1 MRNITASALAAFSLL
16 ALAASAPAAAFDYQ
30 AERDAL
36 MKRLDSIERA
46 EGGLSEAERLQAFI
60 DLQFEYVMFEYPVFA
75 TYIGHPVGHDR
86 WTDGSFEA
94 EARREEDSADALRVF
109 GTIDR
114 SALEGDDRLNYDLL
128 RQSLEDTVE
137 GARFPG
143 ELMPINQMGGS
154 QQNIAQ
160 IFAVMPKGSVR
171 DYENILARLRGA
183 SQVVEDDIAHLEK
196 GLAEGVTPP
205 KITMRDVPQQV
216 QNLLPEDPWQ
226 SALLAP
232 FAEFPE
238 SIPAADQER
247 LKKEALA
254 VYNDQL
260 APTYRKLHNYLV
272 ETYIPGCRESIARTA
287 LPDGEAWYAYNV
299 RMMTT
304 TDMTPREIHDLGQ
317 SEVRRIRAEMEEI
330 VAEAGYEN
338 RFDDFTEFLRT
349 DPQFYFTEA
358 SDLLTAY
365 RDIAKRADGELPRF
379 FGTLPQLPY
388 GVTPVPSYAEKS
400 QTTAYYQGGSL
411 EGGRAGQFFAN
422 TYALDTRPKWE
433 MEALTLHEAV
443 PGHHLQ
449 ISIQQELDMPWFRRF
464 GGETAFVEGWG
475 LYSESLGGEMGFYKD
490 PYSKFGQLTYEMWRA
505 VRLVVDTGMH
515 SLGWSRQ
522 QAIDFFKSNSGK
534 TEHDIVVEVDR
545 YIVWPGQALAYKIG
559 ELKIKQI
566 KARAQ
571 AELGDAFNIRTF
583 HDALLRNGALPLSVL
598 ESYMDEWIA
607 EQKAGNA

>member
-1 MRNITASALAAFSLL
+1 MRKIIASASLALALL
-16 ALAASAPAAAFDYQ
+16 ALAASTPATAFDYS
-30 AERDAL
+30 AERGAL
-36 MKRLDSIERA
+36 MKRLAAIERG
-46 EGGLSEAERLQAFI
+46 EGGLSEADRLQAFI
-60 DLQFEYVMFEYPVFA
+60 DLQFEYVMLEYPEFA

-94 EARREEDSADALRVF
+94 EARRDQDAENALRVLRSI
-109 GTIDR
+109 GR
-114 SALEGDDRLNYDLL
+114 SALEGEDRLNYDLL
-128 RQSLEDTVE
+128 LQNLEDTVT

-160 IFAVMPKGSVR
+160 MFAIMPKGSVR
-171 DYENILARLRGA
+171 DYENILARFDGA
-183 SQVVEDDIAHLEK
+183 SRVVEDEIAHLER
-196 GLAEGVTPP
+196 GLAASVTPP
-205 KITMRDVPQQV
+205 KITMRDVPQQIE
-216 QNLLPEDPWQ
+216 NLLPEDPWQ

-232 FAEFPE
+232 FVQFPD

-247 LKKEALA
+247 MKNEALA
-254 VYNDQL
+254 VYSDHL
-260 APTYRKLHNYLV
+260 APTYRKLHDYMV
-272 ETYIPGCRESIARTA
+272 ETYIPGCRESIAMAA
-287 LPDGEAWYAYNV
+287 LPDGEAWYAFNV
-299 RMMTT
+299 RQMTT
-304 TDMTPREIHDLGQ
+304 TDMTPSEIHELGL
-317 SEVRRIRAEMEEI
+317 SEVRRIRGEMDKVI
-330 VAEAGYEN
+330 AEAGYEG
-338 RFDDFTEFLRT
+338 RFDDFTKFLRT
-349 DPQFYFTEA
+349 DPQFYFTKA
-358 SDLLTAY
+358 SDLLTGY
-365 RDIAKRADGELPRF
+365 RDIAKRVDAELPRF
-379 FGTLPQLPY
+379 FGTLPRLTY

-475 LYSESLGGEMGFYKD
+475 LYSESLGGEMGFYQD

-522 QAIDFFKSNSGK
+522 QAIDYFVANSGK
-534 TEHDIVVEVDR
+534 TEHDIVVEIDR

-559 ELKIKQI
+559 ELKIKEI

-571 AELGDAFNIRTF
+571 AELGDAFDIRTF
-583 HDALLRNGALPLSVL
+583 HDAILRNGALPLSVL
-598 ESYMDEWIA
+598 EGYMDDWIS
-607 EQKAGNA
+607 EQKM